1 MAEQP
6 SMGSGKI
13 HNGWRKSPPL
23 LAEILALA
31 EKFRAMVSD
40 NFPGKFRRRQV
51 VVLRHALSGL
61 ELCGILLQCCLLAS
75 WTSLML
81 SVPRRQLGKTKNQE
95 KCNDPMPRSTHCL

>member
-13 HNGWRKSPPL
+13 HNGWRKNPPL

-31 EKFRAMVSD
+31 GKFRAMVCDS
-40 NFPGKFRRRQV
+40 FPGKFRRRQV

-61 ELCGILLQCCLLAS
+61 ELCRILFAVLL
-75 WTSLML
+75 
-81 SVPRRQLGKTKNQE
+81 RF
-95 KCNDPMPRSTHCL
+95 